1 MSSSALRTAKKAL
14 GQVAE
19 NAWASAL
26 AGSALVRRRGIEHWR
41 SGGGQRVLAIAPHP
55 DDEAIGCA
63 GTLLRHKRAGDQV
76 GLVYVTDGGQSR
88 ALGLKQAAMIHRRR
102 YEAALA
108 AQRLGADE
116 VVWLGLPE
124 GAWAEAELRAS
135 LATAI
140 RDWAPQIIYA
150 PSRVDFHPEHWRV
163 AQALAQVLAAS
174 AGERS
179 SITLRI
185 YQIQVPLTA
194 ILVNLVTPVAGV
206 LAESQAVYAAYQT
219 QHGSVARTARMRRYA
234 ARFYGLGGPGE
245 EFWQLSAAEYDRL
258 HRGSP
263 DEWHRFRSLR
273 AHAISDLLAYWQGR
287 GERRRLRRALAEGG
301 VV

>member
-1 MSSSALRTAKKAL
+1 MLRTAKKAL
-14 GQVAE
+14 GYAAE
-19 NAWASAL
+19 TAWSSAL
-26 AGSALVRRRGIEHWR
+26 SGGALVRRRGIEHWR
-41 SGGGQRVLAIAPHP
+41 SDGGQRVLAIAPHP

-63 GTLLRHKRAGDQV
+63 GTLLRHKRAGDEV

-88 ALGLKQAAMIHRRR
+88 ALGLKQAAMVHRRH

-135 LATAI
+135 LATII

-174 AGERS
+174 AGERAN
-179 SITLRI
+179 ITLRI

-194 ILVNLVTPVAGV
+194 ILVNLVTPVASV

-219 QHGSVARTARMRRYA
+219 QHSSIARTARMRRYA
-234 ARFYGLGGPGE
+234 ARFYGLSGPGE
-245 EFWQLSAAEYDRL
+245 EFWQLSIHEYDRL

-263 DEWHRFRSLR
+263 DQWHRFRSLR
-273 AHAISDLLAYWQGR
+273 PHALSDLLAYWQGR
-287 GERRRLRRALAEGG
+287 GERRRLRRALAAGG